1 MSTVPSALPFTSIF
15 DSLFYDDDVTS
26 GGPTD
31 EGTLKIMK
39 KSRIN
44 SVRAATEIF
53 SRLINADFRS
63 SQNRAA
69 VQAMF
74 DGAPPYNEATLRNE
88 GQGYLSN
95 FSSGSA
101 KQALDGAMAAYVD
114 MLFSVEHLMRIR
126 TNHGSEEERAEW
138 EGIISE
144 EWTRMMREWPLFK
157 FNFLNLCNFFIQHGI
172 GLAYFP
178 DDKNWQYRTS
188 GLGDF
193 YVPRMTITAED
204 ELEVAC
210 CSRDYL
216 PHQLN
221 AMISGEHVDPCWNK
235 EEVQKAINNALLNRS
250 YAGSGPDTVNL
261 QPELI
266 QAELK
271 NNDLCLSYG
280 TNTYIRT
287 VHFWVK
293 EVDGSVTHLISLR
306 TGTNAEFLYKRS
318 NRFKSMNQ
326 AFTFFTYGIGD
337 NGYIHSVRGMGWK
350 IFNKVQEIDRLVNR
364 AADSAMLAASIILK
378 PATENDMQETALTYI
393 GQCGFLNPNVEI
405 VPWAMPDMGQNV
417 MPMLADM
424 RSSLQ
429 NDIGQYSSPVMA
441 SDSTERTKFEWKA
454 KLAESAKVSSTGQLL
469 FYDPIQKLWRN
480 TLKKQLRP
488 DYRADEPGGHE
499 LWQFIKRCLK
509 RGVPMEAIK
518 KIDPDRS
525 TVVRSLGAG
534 SEAMRVLMYDE
545 MREMSMGLDP
555 VGRHNFE
562 RDWWAM
568 RVGYDMVDRYVPK
581 SPERRAPD
589 QEKSAILENK
599 AYEGGAS
606 DIPVLPAEFHAI
618 HAPIHQE
625 LIDQLREAMD
635 QDENLIPQLFNTFL
649 GLVQHNTVHVEA
661 LSADP
666 ARQQEAAQFRQQL
679 QQCNEILNNYQE
691 KLAAQDEEAAMAAQE
706 AGQQAPQSQIDP
718 KAAQEIEANRI
729 RLEQQE
735 EEFQQQMT
743 HRDAEF
749 QQKMAMKDQENAAN
763 LLSK

>member
-488 DYRADEPGGHE
+488 NYRADEPGGHE

-525 TVVRSLGAG
+525 AVVRSLGAG

-581 SPERRAPD
+581 SPERRDTA
-589 QEKSAILENK
+589 ESKAAILENK
-599 AYEGGAS
+599 AFEGGAA
-606 DIPVLPAEFHAI
+606 DIPVLPGEFHAI
-618 HAPIHQE
+618 HAPIHIEVISQM
-625 LIDQLREAMD
+625 QEAMD
-635 QDENLIPQLFNTFL
+635 QDENLEAQLFQPFFE
-649 GLVQHNTVHVEA
+649 LVQHATVHVEY
-661 LSADP
+661 LSQDP
-666 ARQQEAAQFRQQL
+666 ARQQEAAQFRQVL
-679 QQCNEILNNYQE
+679 QAANEIANNVGLKLQKQQE
-691 KLAAQDEEAAMAAQE
+691 DAMIEAQE
-706 AGQQAPQSQIDP
+706 AGQEAPMGGVDP
-718 KAAQEIEANRI
+718 KVMQEIEANRV
-729 RLEQQE
+729 RLQMKQD
-735 EEFQQQMT
+735 EFDQDMMQRQAK
-743 HRDAEF
+743 H
-749 QQKMAMKDQENAAN
+749 DQELAFADQKNALAVATP
-763 LLSK
+763 

>member
-1 MSTVPSALPFTSIF
+1 MPVPSALPYTSIF
-15 DSLFYDDDVTS
+15 DNLFYDDDIKS

-31 EGTLKIMK
+31 EGTLKVIK
-39 KSRIN
+39 KSRIA

-53 SRLINADFRS
+53 SRLINSDFKS
-63 SQNRAA
+63 SLNRAA

-74 DGAPPYNEATLRNE
+74 DGAPPYSEAVQRNE

-95 FSSGSA
+95 FSSGAA
-101 KQALDGAMAAYVD
+101 KQALDSAMAAYVD

-126 TNHGSEEERAEW
+126 TNWGGENERAEW

-144 EWTRMMREWPLFK
+144 EWTRMMREWKLYK

-193 YVPRMTITAED
+193 YVPRMTFTAED

-221 AMISGEHVDPCWNK
+221 AMISGEHVDPSWNK
-235 EEVQKAINNALLNRS
+235 EQVQKAIDEALLNRS
-250 YAGSGPDTVNL
+250 YAGAGPDTVNL

-306 TGTNAEFLYKRS
+306 TGTNAEFLYKRM
-318 NRFKSMNQ
+318 NRFKSMDE

-350 IFNKVQEIDRLVNR
+350 IFNKVQMIDRLENR
-364 AADSAMLAASIILK
+364 AADSAMLAASILLK
-378 PATENDMQETALTYI
+378 PNTENDMQETALTYI
-393 GQCGFLNPNVEI
+393 GQCGYLNPNVE
-405 VPWAMPDMGQNV
+405 VVQYNFPDIGQNV
-417 MPMLADM
+417 MPMLAEM
-424 RSSLQ
+424 RTLLQ
-429 NDIGQYSSPVMA
+429 NDVGQYANPVMT
-441 SDSTERTKFEWKA
+441 SDSTERTKFEWRA

-469 FYDPIQKLWRN
+469 FYDPIEKLWRN
-480 TLKKQLRP
+480 VLRKQLRP
-488 DYRADEPGGHE
+488 DYRADEPGGKE
-499 LWQFIKRCLK
+499 VWEWLRRCMK
-509 RGVPMEAIK
+509 RGVPIEALRA
-518 KIDPDRS
+518 IDPDRS

-534 SEAMRVLMYDE
+534 SEAMRVMMYDE
-545 MREMSMGLDP
+545 MMQTAGGLDP
-555 VGRHNFE
+555 VGRHNFM

-568 RVGYDMVDRYVPK
+568 RVGYDMVDRYIPK
-581 SPERRAPD
+581 TVESREPD
-589 QEKSAILENK
+589 QTKTAILENK
-599 AYEGGAS
+599 QFEQGS
-606 DIPVLPAEFHAI
+606 RDIPVLQSEMHAI
-618 HAPIHQE
+618 HAPIHMGMIEEIMGAIEQNEE
-625 LIDQLREAMD
+625 LAA
-635 QDENLIPQLFNTFL
+635 QLFGPFSEAVN
-649 GLVQHNTVHVEA
+649 HNVAHVEL
-661 LSADP
+661 LSQDP
-666 ARQQEAAQFRQQL
+666 FHQEEAAQLRQAMQKS
-679 QQCNEILNNYQE
+679 NEILNNVGK
-691 KLAAQDEEAAMAAQE
+691 KLQAMQEEAMMQAQE
-706 AGQQAPQSQIDP
+706 QSQQFEGPQIDP
-718 KAAQEIEANRI
+718 EVMQEIEANRI
-729 RLEQQE
+729 RLQQKE
-735 EEFQQQMT
+735 EEFQQDQR
-743 HRDAEF
+743 HREEKFRQEQAIR
-749 QQKMAMKDQENAAN
+749 DQEAA
-763 LLSK
+763 SKMLAPA